1 MSEDDR
7 QLLEETDAAEAAD
20 AAEAPPPPPAWPL
33 WWVWRDACGAEAA
46 SGTGTA
52 TGNEYGLSVS
62 VSGGMDFTVAWTD
75 IRAVEEG
82 DHRLTLSLH
91 DDTVLLL
98 HKAGRLHDEL
108 VRTVM
113 AHWEKTVRTE
123 ALVEEKRI
131 AEFGAY
137 AADSACRVEVYETA
151 LCVTFPSGDVV
162 RMPLVFAET
171 AEDNYRFRVTL
182 PGGEALALSRF
193 GRDTDRFRDAL
204 DSARKTM
211 QTRALE
217 FVRDLDPGLTP
228 LQARALAASF
238 LDGHAAPCAVMQTRP
253 KLWQGVEAALERAG
267 ILSAYKTLS
276 AMDKGSLARVGIK
289 RGLRAGTD
297 EAYVFVMVP
306 AGSAERPR
314 IVFEAASDAATARAT
329 YVFDAAVLAGGTPD
343 IDVAMDVLNYGLYMV
358 NFRREPIYMSDAQLE
373 KPSNL
378 HYKRALARIPALPLL
393 RRAYVGRVPHG
404 DCWQAKVEALTGKE

>member
-1 MSEDDR
+1 VSEDDR
-7 QLLEETDAAEAAD
+7 QILEETDAAEAAD
-20 AAEAPPPPPAWPL
+20 AAEAPPPPPSWPL
-33 WWVWRDACGAEAA
+33 WWVWRDASGAEAD
-46 SGTGTA
+46 SGAGTA
-52 TGNEYGLSVS
+52 TGTEDGLTVS
-62 VSGGMDFTVAWTD
+62 VSGGMDFAVAWTD

-82 DHRLTLSLH
+82 GHRLTLSLH

-113 AHWEKTVRTE
+113 AHWEKTARTE

-131 AEFGAY
+131 AEFNAY

-162 RMPLVFAET
+162 RMPFVFAEMS
-171 AEDNYRFRVTL
+171 EDNHRFRVAV

-193 GRDTDRFRDAL
+193 GRDTDRFRDAV

-211 QTRALE
+211 QGRALE
-217 FVRDLDPGLTP
+217 FVRGLAPGLTP

-238 LDGHAAPCAVMQTRP
+238 LDGHAAPCAAMQAQP

-267 ILSAYKTLS
+267 ILPAYKTLS
-276 AMDKGSLARVGIK
+276 AMDKGTLARMGIK
-289 RGLRAGTD
+289 RGLRAGAD

-329 YVFDAAVLAGGTPD
+329 YVFDAAALAGGTPD
-343 IDVAMDVLNYGLYMV
+343 IDTAMDVLNYGLYMV

-378 HYKRALARIPALPLL
+378 HYKRALERIPALPLL

-404 DCWQAKVEALTGKE
+404 DGWQAKVEALAGRE